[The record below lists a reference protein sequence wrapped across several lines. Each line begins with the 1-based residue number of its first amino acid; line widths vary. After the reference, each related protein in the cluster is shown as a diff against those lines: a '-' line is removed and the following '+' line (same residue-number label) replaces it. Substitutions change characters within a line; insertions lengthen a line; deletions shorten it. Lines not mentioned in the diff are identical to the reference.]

1 MKFVLYFGGTVIL
14 VFILSQSIH
23 WMAGILVLPLPVY
36 LARMKPGRAFMLGF
50 FGVGLAWCIYAY
62 WLSAENDHLLSSQVG
77 DLFGHITPLSLS
89 VVTAV
94 LGGLGGAL
102 VGASTALVSSRKN

>member
-1 MKFVLYFGGTVIL
+1 MKFALYLLGTVAL

-36 LARMKPGRAFMLGF
+36 LAKLRPARAFMLGF

-62 WLSAENDHLLSSQVG
+62 WLSAKNDHLLSSQVG

-89 VVTAV
+89 VVSAV

-102 VGASTALVSSRKN
+102 VSASTAVISTRKK